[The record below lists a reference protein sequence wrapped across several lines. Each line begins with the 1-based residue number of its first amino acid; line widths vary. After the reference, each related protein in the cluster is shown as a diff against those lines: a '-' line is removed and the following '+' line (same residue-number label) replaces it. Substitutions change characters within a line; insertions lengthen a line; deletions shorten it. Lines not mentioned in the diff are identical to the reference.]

1 MPVYPQV
8 LQYMRTNC
16 SIEQTE
22 VVAVVLEDL
31 ASATTSSCTSIKAN
45 IEAQGMGWTKKITK
59 DFLLPGSSST
69 RICRGVNAKKRKCC
83 GIKLSALPQE
93 LQAEIRSSIF
103 NYYGSFLNLLLQLAV
118 QTLRWL
124 LAQQQQLFLIV
135 CVVKRNTLIH
145 I

>member
-59 DFLLPGSSST
+59 DFFLPGSSST

-83 GIKLSALPQE
+83 GIKLSALPGVTGGNKEQY
-93 LQAEIRSSIF
+93 I
-103 NYYGSFLNLLLQLAV
+103 
-118 QTLRWL
+118 
-124 LAQQQQLFLIV
+124 
-135 CVVKRNTLIH
+135 
-145 I
+145 